1 MNVLIVQ
8 LFPRQFEWLNKV
20 YGGPHQLDFL
30 DSAKDESIDRLK
42 TKVRQADKVVVL
54 TKFVS
59 HSHTDVI
66 PKDKTI
72 YADSVNMDRLL
83 HILDT
88 LPDSNRPASEVKKSA
103 EPKVHTVIK
112 PKTIE
117 VPKAPMSTSTTREV
131 GGFVLTTA
139 VPAPGA
145 KEKSPPWP
153 FAEMKV
159 GESFFVECSDKERPK
174 LASRIAANYAYFRK
188 KHPKHNFRT
197 AVQDG
202 GVRCWR
208 IQDKSKQQ

>member
-20 YGGPHQLDFL
+20 YGGPHRLDFL

-66 PKDKTI
+66 PKEKVI
-72 YADSVNMDRLL
+72 HADSVNMDRLL

-88 LPDSNRPASEVKKSA
+88 LPEDKATSKVAPSDKVPEV
-103 EPKVHTVIK
+103 VK

-117 VPKAPMSTSTTREV
+117 TSKVPMSTSTTREV

-145 KEKSPPWP
+145 KPKSPMWP
-153 FAEMKV
+153 FAEMRV
-159 GESFFVECSDKERPK
+159 GESFFVDCANGERAK
-174 LASRIAANYAYFRK
+174 LASRISANYAYFRK
-188 KHPKHNFRT
+188 NNPKYRFRT
-197 AVQDG
+197 AVQEG

-208 IQDKSKQQ
+208 IPDKSKTT